1 MDIPYIPPLLYL
13 ANPQTKNL
21 YQTHPPC
28 QTQLVSHSTTDFTR
42 TMIDYTPPNS
52 PFIRRRKLLKGLR
65 LRYPLPPRAASRP
78 RPPEPEIPHDPLAV
92 LSHSFFPRPTRSLIS
107 KQYLKAVFRLER
119 PLIYEPTLGS
129 AERAVGLSK
138 DILVR
143 AGAQVFPMFAGAK
156 WRVGVSASLF
166 ALPSKWSLDDKGYE

>member
-1 MDIPYIPPLLYL
+1 V
-13 ANPQTKNL
+13 AN
-21 YQTHPPC
+21 
-28 QTQLVSHSTTDFTR
+28 
-42 TMIDYTPPNS
+42 
-52 PFIRRRKLLKGLR
+52 
-65 LRYPLPPRAASRP
+65 RP

-92 LSHSFFPRPTRSLIS
+92 RSHSFFPRPTRSLIS

-156 WRVGVSASLF
+156 WRVGVSVSLS
-166 ALPSKWSLDDKGYE
+166 ALPSKWSLDNKGYE